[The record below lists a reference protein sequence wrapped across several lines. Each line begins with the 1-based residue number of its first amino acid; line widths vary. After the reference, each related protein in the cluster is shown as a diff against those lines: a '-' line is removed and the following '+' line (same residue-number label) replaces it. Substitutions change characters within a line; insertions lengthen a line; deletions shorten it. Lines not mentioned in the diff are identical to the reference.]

1 MSSTIGQIVNTLTQG
16 RPFVFMIMPYG
27 EKYELFLHI
36 KKAVEETLGLACL
49 RADHA
54 KASGHDLLSKIQLLL
69 ERADLVIAE
78 ISPTSRPNP
87 TSPNVFYEIGYAKAL
102 QKPLLLLIEDEEKVP
117 TDLRGLEM
125 IRHGGSRAAF
135 ERFDAEF
142 REHLK
147 SHVTSRSALLRDML
161 LADEPR
167 PSFVV
172 ASPKYPTTRSKIPS
186 LVRDRRTF
194 GDNLGVL
201 GLISAFGTMLGE
213 HSGLDLIS
221 ARFHALDFYKT
232 PANIYLIGSPKV
244 NKLAEEIQDLFRAT
258 YSLEFRLGPYPGE
271 GESEDYRGALY
282 RGSVG
287 NETLLKNR
295 VKRHGVGGPLV
306 ATLDHGIILRAPH
319 PTFPDR
325 IMMLMAGPH
334 SLGTGAACLAATSSR
349 LIAQIQEK
357 LPQGVRLGDK
367 KRAIYALVQ
376 GRVSESD
383 GHLDP
388 EGVRIL
394 EAGEAKPRKKKSRP
408 RDYQS

>member
-16 RPFVFMIMPYG
+16 RPFVFMIMSYNENYP
-27 EKYELFLHI
+27 LFPPVE
-36 KKAVEETLGLACL
+36 KAVKETLGLACL

-54 KASGHDLLSKIQLLL
+54 KASGHDLLSKIHLLL

-78 ISPTSRPNP
+78 ISPTNSSNPN
-87 TSPNVFYEIGYAKAL
+87 SPNVFYEIGYAKAI
-102 QKPLLLLIEDEEKVP
+102 QKPLLLLIKEGEEIP
-117 TDLRGLEM
+117 TDLRGLEV

-135 ERFDAEF
+135 EQFDAEL

-147 SHVTSRSALLRDML
+147 SRVTSRTALLRDML

-172 ASPKYPTTRSKIPS
+172 ANPKYPTARSRIPGQ
-186 LVRDRRTF
+186 VKDRRTF

-221 ARFHALDFYKT
+221 ARFHALDSSKT
-232 PANIYLIGSPKV
+232 PANLYLIGSPKV
-244 NKLAEEIQDLFRAT
+244 NTLAKDMQDVFRST

-271 GESEDYRGALY
+271 EGIEDCRMALY
-282 RGSVG
+282 RGPAG
-287 NETLLKNR
+287 KETLLKNR
-295 VKRHGVGGPLV
+295 VKRQAVDGSMVQ
-306 ATLDHGIILRAPH
+306 TLDHGIILRAPH
-319 PTFPDR
+319 PNFPDR

-357 LPQGVRLGDK
+357 LPKGVRLGDK
-367 KRAIYALVQ
+367 TRAIYALVQ

-383 GHLDP
+383 GHLDA
-388 EGVRIL
+388 EGVKVL
-394 EAGEAKPRKKKSRP
+394 EAGEAKLRKQRYRSRLN
-408 RDYQS
+408 S

>member
-1 MSSTIGQIVNTLTQG
+1 
-16 RPFVFMIMPYG
+16 MIMPYG
-27 EKYELFLHI
+27 EKYELFLQV

-54 KASGHDLLSKIQLLL
+54 KASGHDLLSKIHLLL

-117 TDLRGLEM
+117 TDLRGLEV

-172 ASPKYPTTRSKIPS
+172 ASPKYPTARSRIPGQ
-186 LVRDRRTF
+186 VKDRRTF

-221 ARFHALDFYKT
+221 ARFHALDFSKT
-232 PANIYLIGSPKV
+232 PANLYLIGSPKV
-244 NKLAEEIQDLFRAT
+244 NALAKEMQDVFRST
-258 YSLEFRLGPYPGE
+258 YSLEFRLECYPGE
-271 GESEDYRGALY
+271 EEIEDCRMALY
-282 RGSVG
+282 RGPVG
-287 NETLLKNR
+287 QETLLKNR
-295 VKRHGVGGPLV
+295 VKRQGVDGSLV
-306 ATLDHGIILRAPH
+306 QTLDHGIILRAPH
-319 PTFPDR
+319 PSFPDR
-325 IMMLMAGPH
+325 IIMLMAGPH

-349 LIAQIQEK
+349 LIAEIQEK
-357 LPQGVRLGDK
+357 LPKGVRLGEK

-383 GHLDP
+383 GHLDA
-388 EGVRIL
+388 EGVKIL
-394 EAGEAKPRKKKSRP
+394 EAGEVKPRKRFRP
-408 RDYQS
+408 KHQQPEYN